1 MNVPTPTK
9 IARRL
14 TPFANRS
21 RQRHTPTLYTLRLKL
36 EFLDFTPYK
45 LGADFWVSGAGPETR
60 KLNPNSDTRAKSRE
74 WYQQC

>member
-36 EFLDFTPYK
+36 EILDFTPYR
-45 LGADFWVSGAGPETR
+45 LDWVQISGFRVQDPKPE
-60 KLNPNSDTRAKSRE
+60 S
-74 WYQQC
+74 